1 MKIIDVCE
9 KPSGAGCLK
18 QYYEANNIDDYKIIF
33 VWQILTIGDIKY
45 NRMDF
50 LKNEFQFEPD
60 HNWKEELFNN
70 IDNNTK
76 IRIWSSK
83 ASSSDYLLLPYLCN
97 LLKDKCNNI
106 SVVYST
112 DYNKE
117 AWSINFLSSREIKPI
132 LKYEKDLTKDE
143 INNFSDEW
151 EELVEANS
159 ELRILEDGKI
169 VNKKYSDYDNL
180 IINTLKGLG
189 RCKYA
194 VLLSNLLE
202 RNAINEID
210 DSIYFY
216 LVNRLINKNKI
227 KIVKH
232 GDRELLN
239 IIEVSNEE

>member
-9 KPSGAGCLK
+9 SPSGFGCLK
-18 QYYEANNIDDYKIIF
+18 QYYKTNNINDYKIIF
-33 VWQILTIGDIKY
+33 IWQILTIGDIKY
-45 NRMDF
+45 NRMGF
-50 LKNEFQFEPD
+50 LKNEFQFEPE

-117 AWSINFLSSREIKPI
+117 AWSINFLSSREIEPI
-132 LKYEKDLTKDE
+132 LKYEKDLSE
-143 INNFSDEW
+143 EQINNFSNEW
-151 EELVEANS
+151 KKLVEANS

-180 IINTLKGLG
+180 IINTLKELG

-194 VLLSNLLE
+194 VLLSNFLE

-216 LVNRLINKNKI
+216 LVNRLISQNKI

-232 GDRELLN
+232 GDSDLHN